1 MVLSYLLLFKGGFLD
16 LNIKLLRGKEIC
28 TVKEIPGTGFSME
41 KGRQEGV
48 TCVKLIAV
56 FNKDIKSY
64 YDKYSGQL
72 RPIAT
77 KTEMNYEA

>member
-41 KGRQEGV
+41 KRKARVCEINSCLQ
-48 TCVKLIAV
+48 
-56 FNKDIKSY
+56 
-64 YDKYSGQL
+64 
-72 RPIAT
+72 
-77 KTEMNYEA
+77 

>member
-1 MVLSYLLLFKGGFLD
+1 M
-16 LNIKLLRGKEIC
+16 
-28 TVKEIPGTGFSME
+28 
-41 KGRQEGV
+41 
-48 TCVKLIAV
+48 KLIAV

-64 YDKYSGQL
+64 YDESSGQL

>member
-1 MVLSYLLLFKGGFLD
+1 M
-16 LNIKLLRGKEIC
+16 
-28 TVKEIPGTGFSME
+28 
-41 KGRQEGV
+41 